1 MRAGR
6 PARSPWGLRGMVGT
20 GRRSAEMMA
29 STREHGAELALALAP
44 SSAAGDVVT
53 GSSCRCRGMG
63 DLITG

>member
-1 MRAGR
+1 
-6 PARSPWGLRGMVGT
+6 MVGT

-29 STREHGAELALALAP
+29 STREHGAELALALALALAP

>member
-1 MRAGR
+1 
-6 PARSPWGLRGMVGT
+6 MVGT